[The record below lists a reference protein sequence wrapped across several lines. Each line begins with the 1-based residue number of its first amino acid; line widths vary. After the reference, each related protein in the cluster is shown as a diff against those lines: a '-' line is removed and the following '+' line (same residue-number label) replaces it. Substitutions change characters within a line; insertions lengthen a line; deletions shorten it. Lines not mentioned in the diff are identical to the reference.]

1 MRFIVNLPKEELE
14 SVERI
19 CFQVEEAQW
28 FYEDFVRPLD
38 PNLPSLNLRQFCLLI
53 FQHCPLLSGFSPYHH
68 SAAFSEFLAYKTR
81 VPVRGAIMLNEAM
94 DEVVLVKG
102 WKKNAN
108 WSFPRGKINKD
119 EKDIH
124 CAIREVYEETGFDIQ
139 KADLVGS
146 EEDAKY
152 IEITMREQHMR
163 LYVFRGVPMDTHF
176 EPRTRKEISK
186 IQWYKLSELPTLK
199 KIKQQQQDGRGE
211 DLAVNANKFYMVA
224 PFLVPLKKWIS
235 QQKKVDAMTA
245 TKVRKISPAPESA
258 VPYVEGQFE
267 QSEIGD
273 ISPIPNDM
281 SRIMTQLRQ
290 SGQVG
295 SMSDLPELSVPAE
308 EKADPS
314 AQLKNLLRLP
324 ESTDDLGKFS
334 AKEQAENSAKA
345 RQQKGNAL
353 LSLLRSG
360 GSIDPQQANRLSATS
375 QAPQTPMEQIIG
387 QSRIPLSPRHLSPR
401 LPEVQSHPRSSAFP
415 FSPSQIQGRS
425 VPRTSPPAAPIS
437 HHYQT
442 LSDQMH
448 SYPTSFQ
455 IHAIPQPSQRAQ
467 APYMRTGDPQFA
479 QVSEPSAYQ
488 LPSIPPASKLPPPKL
503 TSHSSALLDLFKSNP
518 GSGNPLTAH
527 SSRLS
532 PIFNLSFSS
541 TANPA
546 QAAVPASMKSGFHPP
561 GPVQR
566 DDHAVL
572 SSMTV
577 PQSSMMQPSAYAKPK
592 SPQKE
597 ALLNLFRNSAASTT
611 PTGQIPFASAALP
624 NAPVELSAQHSPS
637 HSRMTSETAEA
648 AKPSLGAKANGPITI
663 QKRPAAST
671 PGLSAVSATVTGPLN
686 NPQFD
691 KILKRPSEAKGK
703 NKEMNGVFR
712 KDSTSPKPQMVPVTI
727 LPRPTSSHHMV
738 EKAKPKKQRILEN
751 DRHDGVGSM
760 PLSPKI
766 KAESR
771 FSPKPFHPQILQR
784 PIKQESPYQ
793 ATSTKYE
800 TAAPVVGNGIALHQ
814 SPRQTQEHKSN
825 LLSLFNK
832 TSPMMPT
839 SIQTQAPISPISG
852 RFPRQVSFL
861 PSPLEPPRSRLGSLN
876 SISGDG
882 KLSSGKQ
889 TPKPSPVDKQFLLGF
904 LDQVAKQGR

>member
-119 EKDIH
+119 EKDID

-139 KADLVGS
+139 EADLVGS

-163 LYVFRGVPMDTHF
+163 LYVFRGVPMDTRF

-235 QQKKVDAMTA
+235 QQKKLDALTA
-245 TKVRKISPAPESA
+245 TKARKASRSPEPT
-258 VPYVEGQFE
+258 VPYMEGQFE
-267 QSEIGD
+267 QSEICD
-273 ISPIPNDM
+273 SSLLPNDM

-290 SGQVG
+290 SGQVRG
-295 SMSDLPELSVPAE
+295 MSDLPELSVLPE

-314 AQLKNLLRLP
+314 AQLKNLLRVP
-324 ESTDDLGKFS
+324 EPTDDLESFS
-334 AKEQAENSAKA
+334 ATEQAEKSAKA

-360 GSIDPQQANRLSATS
+360 GSIDPQQANRPFATS

-387 QSRIPLSPRHLSPR
+387 QPRMPPSPQNHTLRMPD
-401 LPEVQSHPRSSAFP
+401 VQSHPRPPAFP
-415 FSPSQIQGRS
+415 FSPTQVQGHS
-425 VPRTSPPAAPIS
+425 VPRTSQPAAPIP

-448 SYPTSFQ
+448 SYPTSF
-455 IHAIPQPSQRAQ
+455 HMHTIPQPSQRAP

-479 QVSEPSAYQ
+479 PVSEPLANQS
-488 LPSIPPASKLPPPKL
+488 PSIPPASKLPPPKL

-527 SSRLS
+527 SNRLS
-532 PIFNLSFSS
+532 PFFNPSFSS

-546 QAAVPASMKSGFHPP
+546 EAAVPTSMKSGFHTPD
-561 GPVQR
+561 PVQR
-566 DDHAVL
+566 DDRAVL

-577 PQSSMMQPSAYAKPK
+577 PRSSMMQSATYANPR

-611 PTGQIPFASAALP
+611 PTSQIPLASAP
-624 NAPVELSAQHSPS
+624 PPDAPVELSAQHSPS
-637 HSRMTSETAEA
+637 HSRMTSEAAEA
-648 AKPSLGAKANGPITI
+648 AKSSLAAKANGPITME
-663 QKRPAAST
+663 KRPAAST
-671 PGLSAVSATVTGPLN
+671 PGPSAVSATVTGPLN
-686 NPQFD
+686 IPQFD
-691 KILKRPSEAKGK
+691 KILKRPSEAKSK
-703 NKEMNGVFR
+703 NKEINGVFR
-712 KDSTSPKPQMVPVTI
+712 NDNASPKPQVVPVTI
-727 LPRPTSSHHMV
+727 LPRPTSSHRMV
-738 EKAKPKKQRILEN
+738 EKARTNKPRILGN
-751 DRHDGVGSM
+751 DRRDGVGGL
-760 PLSPKI
+760 PLSPKT
-766 KAESR
+766 KMEPK

-784 PIKQESPYQ
+784 PVKQEPLSQ
-793 ATSTKYE
+793 ATSPKYE
-800 TAAPVVGNGIALHQ
+800 KVAPVVGNGITLDQ
-814 SPRQTQEHKSN
+814 SPRQTQEHRSN
-825 LLSLFNK
+825 LLSLFIK
-832 TSPMMPT
+832 TSPVMAT
-839 SIQTQAPISPISG
+839 SIQTRAPISPISG
-852 RFPRQVSFL
+852 KFARQASFL
-861 PSPLEPPRSRLGSLN
+861 PSPLEPPRSRIGSLH

-882 KLSSGKQ
+882 MLSSGKQ
-889 TPKPSPVDKQFLLGF
+889 TPRPSPVDKQFLLGF